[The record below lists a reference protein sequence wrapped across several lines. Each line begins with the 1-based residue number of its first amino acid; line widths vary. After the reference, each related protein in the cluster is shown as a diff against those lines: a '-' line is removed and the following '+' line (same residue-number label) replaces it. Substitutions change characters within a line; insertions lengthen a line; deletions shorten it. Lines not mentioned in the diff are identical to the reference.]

1 MSTERAAELSS
12 GLLAGLAGGAGL
24 LASMQIGEWAEWIER
39 IGLPAAMLLGLI
51 YLLFRGARYLA
62 STVIE
67 PVTARHMS
75 FVAKVEEA
83 VLKGADAQ
91 ARTAALVA
99 ELKQEAREDRKTTRI
114 GFDNLRSAI
123 LRATNHNMATGANG
137 RIVEEDDGEHDA

>member
-24 LASMQIGEWAEWIER
+24 LASMQIGEWAEWVER

-62 STVIE
+62 ATVIE

-75 FVAKVEEA
+75 FVTKVEEA
-83 VLKGADAQ
+83 VMKGAEAQ
-91 ARTAALVA
+91 AKTASLVA
-99 ELKQEAREDRKTTRI
+99 ELKHEASEDRKTTRL
-114 GFDNLRSAI
+114 GFDQLRSAI
-123 LRATNHNMATGANG
+123 MRCHQNG
-137 RIVEEDDGEHDA
+137 NAAE